1 MLALSRKVEL
11 GLSEKRKEG
20 LVKNLEIWLIGT
32 IIDCLGDIQKS
43 S

>member
-1 MLALSRKVEL
+1 MLVLSRKVEL
-11 GLSEKRKEG
+11 DLSEKRKG